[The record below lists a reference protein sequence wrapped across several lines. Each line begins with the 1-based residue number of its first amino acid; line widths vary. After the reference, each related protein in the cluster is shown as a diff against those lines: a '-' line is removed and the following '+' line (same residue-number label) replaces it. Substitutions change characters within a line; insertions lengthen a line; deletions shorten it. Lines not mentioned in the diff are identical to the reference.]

1 MNCQLHAP
9 LYYRYTPLKVAT
21 YTEIKKKMF
30 QISIDLP
37 DYLKITFPETAPVP
51 LEDLVPEAPDEAVN
65 LFKKFILYDS
75 ENRVSAAEALL
86 HRYFYTAPMAARLE
100 EMPMADHCK

>member
-1 MNCQLHAP
+1 M
-9 LYYRYTPLKVAT
+9 
-21 YTEIKKKMF
+21 EKMSL
-30 QISIDLP
+30 ISKDLP

-51 LEDLVPEAPDEAVN
+51 LEDLVPEAPDEAVD